1 MARKP
6 KGFTVRKRGVV
17 HYVRFSGPHGRVEVS
32 TGERDPVAAQ
42 RVAAELYAAHL
53 AGRIGRVA
61 APARV
66 SSREPLDALVADWL
80 ASASATH
87 DVESIKTWV
96 IYARKHWLPFFGSL
110 AGVLAPGRLQ
120 EYARSRL
127 GRVLRKTVLKELS
140 GIRTF
145 LLWLQEQQAIV
156 DVPAMPELPRRA
168 VGVRAGTQRE
178 HAVQLSPDQVAAFLA
193 ALPERSAKGY
203 PVRARFMFAYE
214 TGLRPATIDAIEV
227 GRHWTPGAAE
237 LRITRDI
244 DKIRNERTVPLS
256 PLALEIL
263 VANAPKTGRVFPPFV
278 ARKVILATCRR
289 AGLPKIAPYDLR
301 HARATHLVEGG
312 ASLPGVSYL
321 LGHLKT
327 TTTDGYV
334 HASARAA
341 AEILGQNSGASGG
354 GGAFSS
360 GDRRVSNP
368 RQLKPQS
375 SGAGPAANDFGE
387 LEDRWAA
394 RNRRLRGV
402 LGHAPEP
409 PEAGDLVSWA
419 REYAAGLAPFD
430 LADEYAL
437 RLDRDG
443 EP

>member
-1 MARKP
+1 MTKL
-6 KGFTVRKRGVV
+6 
-17 HYVRFSGPHGRVEVS
+17 E
-32 TGERDPVAAQ
+32 
-42 RVAAELYAAHL
+42 
-53 AGRIGRVA
+53 
-61 APARV
+61 
-66 SSREPLDALVADWL
+66 
-80 ASASATH
+80 
-87 DVESIKTWV
+87 
-96 IYARKHWLPFFGSL
+96 
-110 AGVLAPGRLQ
+110 
-120 EYARSRL
+120 
-127 GRVLRKTVLKELS
+127 
-140 GIRTF
+140 
-145 LLWLQEQQAIV
+145 QEQQAIV
-156 DVPAMPELPRRA
+156 DVPPMPELPRRA

-178 HAVQLSPDQVAAFLA
+178 HAVKLSPDQVVTFLA
-193 ALPERSAKGY
+193 ALPERSATGY

-227 GRHWTPGAAE
+227 GRHWTPGTAE

-256 PLALEIL
+256 TLALEIL
-263 VANAPKTGRVFPPFV
+263 MANAPKTGRIFPPFV

-375 SGAGPAANDFGE
+375 SAALGGLNDSDT
-387 LEDRWAA
+387 LEDAWAA
-394 RNRRLRGV
+394 KSRRLRGI
-402 LGHAPEP
+402 LGHAPESLHAP
-409 PEAGDLVSWA
+409 DDIVSWA
-419 REYAAGLAPFD
+419 RGCAAGLTAFD
-430 LADEYAL
+430 VADEYAA
-437 RLDRDG
+437 RLDG
-443 EP
+443 AP